1 MNAAQAK
8 LILEAALLA
17 AREPMTVTQ
26 LRRVFDDEVGA
37 DTVRALLEDLRAE
50 WSQRAVHL
58 VPLASGWRFMTA
70 PLAAPYLA
78 RLADEK
84 PPRYSR
90 AVLETLAIIAWRQPV
105 TRGDIEEIRGVT
117 VTSQI
122 IKTLEDRGWI
132 EVIGHK
138 DSLGRPALFG
148 TTRQFLDD
156 LGLASLNELPELAGV
171 ESGPALEQRLLA
183 FEAGEAPADGG
194 AAPDDGTEARADDT
208 AARADDTERRAD
220 DTEAPPP
227 ERSIDPEPEHEASG
241 VPPDPAALAVQDD
254 APDAAPGRE

>member
-17 AREPMTVTQ
+17 AREPMSVTQ

-37 DTVRALLEDLRAE
+37 DTVRALIEELRAE

-58 VPLASGWRFMTA
+58 VPLASGWRFVTA

-84 PPRYSR
+84 LPRYSR

-122 IKTLEDRGWI
+122 VKTLEDRGWI

-156 LGLASLNELPELAGV
+156 LGLASLAELPELAGV
-171 ESGPALEQRLLA
+171 DAGPALEQRLLA
-183 FEAGEAPADGG
+183 FETGDGPAEVSVEVSSDV
-194 AAPDDGTEARADDT
+194 RADVPVAAGPT
-208 AARADDTERRAD
+208 A
-220 DTEAPPP
+220 
-227 ERSIDPEPEHEASG
+227 EPATLSEH
-241 VPPDPAALAVQDD
+241 DD

>member
-17 AREPMTVTQ
+17 AREPMSVTQ

-37 DTVRALLEDLRAE
+37 DTVRALIEELRAE

-58 VPLASGWRFMTA
+58 VPLASGWRFVTA

-84 PPRYSR
+84 LPRYSR

-122 IKTLEDRGWI
+122 VKTLEDRGWI

-156 LGLASLNELPELAGV
+156 LGLASLAELPELAGV
-171 ESGPALEQRLLA
+171 DAGPALEQRLLA
-183 FEAGEAPADGG
+183 FETGDGPAEVSVEVASDVRTDVPVAPEPLVEQTPVEHTPTEETPTEETPVAPA
-194 AAPDDGTEARADDT
+194 
-208 AARADDTERRAD
+208 
-220 DTEAPPP
+220 
-227 ERSIDPEPEHEASG
+227 EPTTPSG
-241 VPPDPAALAVQDD
+241 HDD
-254 APDAAPGRE
+254 APEAAPGRE